1 MCRSPGLIYLG
12 LRPLTAV
19 RVRAPHPRAYH
30 LSQHRSFVTSN
41 LRYTCDVDAEPIHR
55 YRFGGYHPV
64 RLGDAFKQG
73 RYKVLHKLG
82 HGGFS
87 TVWIARDQSLN
98 QNVALKI
105 VTSEDSSSRNREL
118 CTHQRLS
125 EKSLPPMNDHK
136 HIVRLLDNFDHPGPN
151 GTHNCL
157 VLELLGPSVAT
168 VIEERF
174 AGNRLPGFMAK
185 KACKEMALALEVLH
199 AQGIGHGDLHT
210 RNVAFT
216 IPGLKLLPEEELSKK
231 LGKPRV
237 GPVSRPDGEPLEPG
251 MPEYL
256 VWPARL
262 LANDPNFEKSSMKLI
277 DFGES
282 FMSDNKAETLHTPL
296 ALRAPE
302 VLFQDEYDLRV
313 DCWSLG
319 CAMFELVVGQPP
331 CSSLMAKREDILQQI
346 ADLIGEPPERW
357 QPRWKAMPKWEP
369 HDDDGPIYTLSQWL
383 DLLYFDGNESPDFT
397 RQELAQFGRLV
408 GKLLRWYPSDRPSV
422 TEVLSDEW
430 FHDC

>member
-1 MCRSPGLIYLG
+1 MSRSLGSIHLG

-19 RVRAPHPRAYH
+19 RVRAPPRAYH
-30 LSQHRSFVTSN
+30 LSQHRSFITSKF
-41 LRYTCDVDAEPIHR
+41 RYACDVEAEPLHR
-55 YRFGGYHPV
+55 YRSGGYHPV

-98 QNVALKI
+98 RNVALRI
-105 VTSEDSSSRNREL
+105 VTSENSSSINREL
-118 CTHQRLS
+118 CTHRRLLENS
-125 EKSLPPMNDHK
+125 VPPMNDHK
-136 HIVRLLDNFDHPGPN
+136 HIVRLLDNFEHPGPN
-151 GTHNCL
+151 SMHICL
-157 VLELLGPSVAT
+157 VLELLGPNVAT
-168 VIEERF
+168 VTEERF
-174 AGNRLPGFMAK
+174 AGNRLPGYTAK
-185 KACKEMALALEVLH
+185 KACKEMALALQVLH

-210 RNVAFT
+210 GNLAFM
-216 IPGLKLLPEEELSKK
+216 IPGLKLLSEEELSKK

-237 GPVSRPDGEPLEPG
+237 GPVGRPDGEPLEPG

-262 LANDPNFEKSSMKLI
+262 PANDLNFEKSSVKLI

-282 FMSDNKAETLHTPL
+282 FRSDNKAETLNTPL

-313 DCWSLG
+313 DYWSLG
-319 CAMFELVVGQPP
+319 CTMFELVVGQPP

-357 QPRWKAMPKWEP
+357 QPQWKAMPKWEP

-408 GKLLRWYPSDRPSV
+408 GKLLRWCPSDRPSV